1 MSKIIGQILVIILS
15 IVTGI
20 LFMSLTVYLFGMED
34 LLDKLLVIFIGTGV
48 SAIIWDKIFLGDH

>member
-1 MSKIIGQILVIILS
+1 MSKIIGQILVVILS

-20 LFMSLTVYLFGMED
+20 LFMSLTVYLFNMED
-34 LLDKLLVIFIGTGV
+34 ILDKLLVVFIGTGV